1 MRPQFRLM
9 LVMSVAAAVIV
20 PMVGAPVS
28 GAAQTTSRSDAVLEW
43 NATATSAAVACGF
56 TPDGNPPYESRLYAM
71 THIAIHDAL
80 NEIRP
85 LYRSY
90 SYNPAGSH
98 PHASPEAAVAAAA
111 NAVLTDGL
119 KAITGNCVPPVVTQ
133 TYNAQ
138 LAAVPA
144 GSAKDEGIAIGLAAA
159 RSIIRDR
166 ADDLTVTGAP
176 TVDPDFPQGD
186 NPGEWRFTP
195 DSPQVAFL
203 PNWGK
208 VRPFTLAR
216 SGQFGPSGPYD
227 VRSSAYARDY
237 NEIKRLGG
245 VKSQR
250 TPDQTEIALFWVNSA
265 PLQWNAIARSVTADR
280 GTWMGLWG
288 HARLFAVLNAAM
300 ADGYIGSFNTK
311 YLDPE
316 TKLFWRPVT
325 AIQLGN
331 SDGNPATKGDPRWKP
346 LRVTPPI
353 PDYDSAHAT
362 EGGAAAAVLT
372 AYFGHARFAACSVS
386 EPATNNSC
394 VSPVGTGRKLIR
406 HYSSFLQAANE
417 NALSRI
423 YVGYHFRK
431 AAMDGDRHG
440 LLIGAHAVATKMRPL
455 GW

>member
-1 MRPQFRLM
+1 MRPQVRLM

-28 GAAQTTSRSDAVLEW
+28 GAAQATSRSDAVLDW
-43 NATATSAAVACGF
+43 NATATRAAVACGF

-85 LYRSY
+85 VYRSY

-98 PHASPEAAVAAAA
+98 PHASPDAAVAAAA
-111 NAVLTDGL
+111 NGALIAGL
-119 KAITGNCVPPVVTQ
+119 NELKCPTALVKDTYQDRVDAI
-133 TYNAQ
+133 
-138 LAAVPA
+138 PA
-144 GSAKDEGIAIGLAAA
+144 GPAKDQGIAIGVAAA
-159 RSIIRDR
+159 ASIVHKR
-166 ADDLTVTGAP
+166 AADLTVTGAP
-176 TVDPDFPQGD
+176 TVDPEFDQGTL
-186 NPGEWRFTP
+186 PGEWRFTP

-208 VRPFTLAR
+208 VTPFTLAD

-237 NEIKRLGG
+237 NEIKQLGG
-245 VKSQR
+245 VKSRR
-250 TPDQTEIALFWVNSA
+250 TPEQTEIALFWVNSA

-280 GTWMGLWG
+280 GAWLGLWG

-311 YLDPE
+311 YLDPD
-316 TKLFWRPVT
+316 TRLFWRPVT

-331 SDGNPATKGDPRWKP
+331 SDGNSATKGDPGWKP

-372 AYFGHARFAACSVS
+372 AYFGNARFAACSVS

-394 VSPVGTGRKLIR
+394 VNTGSTGPKLIR
-406 HYSSFLQAANE
+406 HYWSFIQAANE

-423 YVGYHFRK
+423 YVGFHFRK
-431 AAMDGDRHG
+431 AAMDGNRHG